1 MSGKLTLI
9 SSASPSGVASVEFT
23 SGIDSTYDEYVFYWV
38 NVHFSLNAKSLHMN
52 ASTDGG
58 SSYGV
63 VATNNVFE
71 SEHQEDDSNAQV
83 AYMSGYDQAQA
94 SSPDLYL
101 TREVKSDNDSST
113 SGELHLFNPSSTS
126 KVKHWI
132 STGFV
137 GPTSADRASTFY
149 TAGFY
154 NTTSAIDAIKFVP
167 SSGNIDA
174 GNIYMFGVS

>member
-9 SSASPSGVASVEFT
+9 SSATASGSSSVEFT

-38 NVHFSLNAKSLHMN
+38 NVHFSANTKSLHMN
-52 ASTDGG
+52 ASTNGG

-63 VATNNVFE
+63 VATNTVFE
-71 SEHQEDDSNAQV
+71 AEHQENDTNAQLV
-83 AYMSGYDQAQA
+83 YMSGYDQAQA

-101 TREVKSDNDSST
+101 TREVKSDNDAST
-113 SGELHLFNPSSTS
+113 SGELHLFSPSSTS

-149 TAGFY
+149 TAGYY

-167 SSGNIDA
+167 SSANIDD
-174 GNIYMFGVS
+174 GNFYLYGVS